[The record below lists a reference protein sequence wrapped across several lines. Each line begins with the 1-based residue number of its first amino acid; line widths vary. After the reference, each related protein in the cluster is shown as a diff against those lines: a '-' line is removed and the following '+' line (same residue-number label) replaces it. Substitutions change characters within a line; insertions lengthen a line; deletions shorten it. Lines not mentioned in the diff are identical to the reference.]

1 MNGSMMGVMKRYVN
15 PRGTLIFILVATL
28 LMLII
33 HFMFGYSAPVSDPNE
48 FSQADD
54 PPYFYTQLQ
63 YPEAFDEAPSFAEF
77 NETEFEEVIAAY
89 YTAPEEK
96 AAEVI
101 APKPKGPKKKAPAY
115 EPLKVE
121 GSPKIAIIIDDMGVD
136 RRRSQKVID
145 IDAPL
150 TLAFLPYVER
160 LDDITERARSHGHE
174 LIIHMPMQATT
185 NPVSLGPIA
194 LKVGMSEDEVKANME
209 QAFESFEGYEG
220 LNNHMGSKVTQDSEI
235 MDWVME
241 SLSEK
246 GLFFVDSKT
255 IGSSVGAETARLNG
269 LPTAERDVFL
279 DHENTPEFV
288 AGALRKLE
296 RVAADKGYAIAIGHP
311 KDVTINGLLSWI
323 PDAQSR
329 GFEIVHVSYL
339 LERPKRVASAKVSAP
354 SRTAG
359 KAPIKK
365 KVVKAIEETQPA
377 AGEEKAVK
385 FVEPEDP
392 NSAQAREA
400 ILKKLLGQAE

>member
-1 MNGSMMGVMKRYVN
+1 MGLMKRYVN

-33 HFMFGYSAPVSDPNE
+33 HFMFGYSPSVPDPDE
-48 FSQADD
+48 LSHLPQK
-54 PPYFYTQLQ
+54 PSSFYTELQ
-63 YPEAFDEAPSFAEF
+63 YPEVFERPAPTELDEG
-77 NETEFEEVIAAY
+77 EFEEVIAAY
-89 YTAPEEK
+89 TLPEERSR
-96 AAEVI
+96 AIV
-101 APKPKGPKKKAPAY
+101 APKPKVIKKKAPAY
-115 EPLKVE
+115 ESLVVE

-150 TLAFLPYVER
+150 TLAFLPYAES
-160 LDDITERARSHGHE
+160 LQGITKRARAGGHE
-174 LIIHMPMQATT
+174 LMIHMPMQATT

-194 LKVGMSEDEVKANME
+194 LKSGMSEGEVKDNMQ

-220 LNNHMGSKVTQDSEI
+220 VNNHMGSMVTQDPQI

-255 IGSSVGAETARLNG
+255 IGNSVAAETARLNG

-279 DHENTPEFV
+279 DHKDTPKFV

-296 RVAADKGYAIAIGHP
+296 KIAARKGYAIAIGHP
-311 KDVTINGLLSWI
+311 KDVTINALLSWI

-329 GFEIVHVSYL
+329 GFEIVHVSHL
-339 LERPKRVASAKVSAP
+339 LEKPKRIASAKAVKS

-359 KAPIKK
+359 KILAKK
-365 KVVKAIEETQPA
+365 KIAEAIEETQPA

-385 FVEPEDP
+385 ATEPEDP

-400 ILKKLLGQAE
+400 ILKKLLGQTE